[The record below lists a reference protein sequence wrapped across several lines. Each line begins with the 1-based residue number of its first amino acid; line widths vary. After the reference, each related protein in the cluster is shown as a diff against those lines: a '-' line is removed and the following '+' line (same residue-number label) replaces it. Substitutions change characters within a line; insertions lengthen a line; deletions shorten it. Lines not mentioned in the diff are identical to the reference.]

1 MIATLTGKVAD
12 VGGESCIIDVNG
24 VGYLVLMPLPAL
36 ESLSRTTEVVKIYTY
51 FHLRED
57 AANLFGFLNP
67 EDKAIFEKL
76 IGVSG
81 VGPKTALA
89 ILSNLSGESIREA
102 IEHEDHRALT
112 TVSGVGL
119 KTAQRLVLELKG
131 KLGRITQSKAGEEQ
145 IPASNYV
152 SVIGDAVD
160 ALVALGYPQKEAA
173 AAVDVVYKADH
184 NLTTPEMVRLALRN
198 LGRK

>member
-24 VGYLVLMPLPAL
+24 VGYRVLMPLPAL
-36 ESLSRTTEVVKIYTY
+36 ETLSRTTEPVKVHTH

-57 AANLFGFLNP
+57 GASLFGFLSL
-67 EDKAIFEKL
+67 EDKVIFEKI

-81 VGPKTALA
+81 IGPKTALA
-89 ILSNLSGESIREA
+89 ILSSLSGDSFREA
-102 IEHEDHRALT
+102 IENEDHRVLT
-112 TVSGVGL
+112 AISGVGL

-131 KLGRITQSKAGEEQ
+131 KLGRITRSVTGDIKAA
-145 IPASNYV
+145 PRYV
-152 SVIGDAVD
+152 SSIGDAVD

-173 AAVDVVYKADH
+173 VAVDSVYKQDKDM
-184 NLTTPEMVRLALRN
+184 TTPEMVRLALRN